1 MELLRGFFKKG
12 AACNGEQLPL
22 FSRQIPPLLWAREA
36 CLRAILVIAASEQV
50 GARGIATCF
59 QPSVPASGSVRQ
71 FYEDPHEMA
80 CFASG
85 LFAVCPRFLFGV
97 SFSFIEVSMV
107 SKKARAAAACA
118 GLGGC
123 WPQSLLCSTCL
134 NMSRLAFVA
143 TPGAIGANA
152 WNAALKGSVTRHV
165 AAPEM
170 VAAASKAPFLCPAP
184 DRPFPTGH
192 SRDR

>member
-1 MELLRGFFKKG
+1 MKSSALLGLPFPSLGMSCLAIRRQVQCASQLRKDSVCACRWNPWMFRADLERRGT
-12 AACNGEQLPL
+12 ACNGEQLPL
-22 FSRQIPPLLWAREA
+22 FSRQIPPLLLAREA

-59 QPSVPASGSVRQ
+59 QPSVPASGSFRQ
-71 FYEDPHEMA
+71 FYEDTDTHEMA

-123 WPQSLLCSTCL
+123 WPQVCSAVL
-134 NMSRLAFVA
+134 V
-143 TPGAIGANA
+143 
-152 WNAALKGSVTRHV
+152 
-165 AAPEM
+165 
-170 VAAASKAPFLCPAP
+170 
-184 DRPFPTGH
+184 
-192 SRDR
+192 